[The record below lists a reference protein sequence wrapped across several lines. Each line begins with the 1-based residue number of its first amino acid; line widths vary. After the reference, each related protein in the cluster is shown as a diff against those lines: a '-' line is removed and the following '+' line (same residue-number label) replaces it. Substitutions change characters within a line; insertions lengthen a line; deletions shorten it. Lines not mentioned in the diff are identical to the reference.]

1 MDGKVY
7 GVSQRKHT
15 SRQQL
20 DMAQTQTQTPPTLA
34 FSAYWTAQADA
45 VSIWAQ
51 EPEPEPEPEQ
61 REKAANWDDFKYGL
75 CELCSK
81 GLEDKS
87 DFLVKVDAYGRYL
100 ACYDCG
106 ST

>member
-1 MDGKVY
+1 
-7 GVSQRKHT
+7 
-15 SRQQL
+15 
-20 DMAQTQTQTPPTLA
+20 MAQTQTQTPPTLA

-51 EPEPEPEPEQ
+51 EPEPEPEQ